1 MVYHRKVHSET
12 GQSPLD
18 RFRQDEAPA
27 VRPVD
32 PLTLCQSFLFRVT
45 RQVTKTGHVN
55 FHGNRYAVPGYLVGQ
70 KVELRYDPFHLSDIE
85 VWFNGQYLEQA
96 TPLHLQTTIQPGL
109 TPDPTPP
116 PTPTTGVDYLALLRQ
131 EYQQLLHQQLPPIS
145 FTRLTDDPSGG

>member
-109 TPDPTPP
+109 TPDPAP